1 MQCFSYHDLS
11 FRFPFNILL
20 LNLGVV
26 CCLECILNMLVSAVY
41 LLTHPKVNQK
51 KEEKSEVKSLLETMT
66 FGWRFGWESCYINS
80 YLMEFTPFIYTILLL
95 TLLIDRAF
103 ALKDPI
109 IYKKNISVAKQ
120 RCYLILYWLLSIV
133 CIIPIGI
140 GLIESWPF
148 PDRYSCQVSNLT
160 FERWNSLSKLNILP

>member
-1 MQCFSYHDLS
+1 M
-11 FRFPFNILL
+11 
-20 LNLGVV
+20 V

-51 KEEKSEVKSLLETMT
+51 KEEDLQESEINSLLETMT
-66 FGWRFGWESCYINS
+66 FGWRFGWVPCYINS
-80 YLMEFTPFIYTILLL
+80 YIMEFTPFIYTILLL

-120 RCYLILYWLLSIV
+120 RCYLLLYWLLSIV

-140 GLIESWPF
+140 GLIKSWPF
-148 PDRYSCQVSNLT
+148 PDRYSCQVSIIDFVNLNFRILFSTKT
-160 FERWNSLSKLNILP
+160 FTDRIILIFSLDNA